1 MGDRSVP
8 RQGTEGPVRASLH
21 TIGTGPP
28 NRRRSTAPAEVTR
41 GHRRRVGL
49 ARFVVLDILSGC
61 IELIHRLHQHPEEVP
76 RARSFRRAR
85 AGHPRAAAR
94 VPDARVRAAQA
105 AQPRARLVP
114 GALVRLAVPLP
125 QVAGRP
131 RAGSRAPS
139 RSSTPHTV
147 ASKRARIVYQ
157 LTADGKEHLQQV
169 LASSGPATWEDE
181 NFDVRF
187 AFFGQTDAETRLR
200 ILEGRRTRLTERLET
215 VRQSFARTRERMDEY
230 TLELQRHGLEQVERE
245 VRWLDGL
252 IDNER
257 GLRRTRPAGTGR
269 PAVADTPAGDDDV
282 APARTTEKE
291 RG

>member
-1 MGDRSVP
+1 VSRRGEVLELAVLGLLHDSPMHGYELRKRLNLVLGSFRALSYGSLYPCLKSLVEHGWI
-8 RQGTEGPVRASLH
+8 QGTES
-21 TIGTGPP
+21 
-28 NRRRSTAPAEVTR
+28 
-41 GHRRRVGL
+41 
-49 ARFVVLDILSGC
+49 VV
-61 IELIHRLHQHPEEVP
+61 
-76 RARSFRRAR
+76 A
-85 AGHPRAAAR
+85 
-94 VPDARVRAAQA
+94 
-105 AQPRARLVP
+105 
-114 GALVRLAVPLP
+114 
-125 QVAGRP
+125 
-131 RAGSRAPS
+131 
-139 RSSTPHTV
+139 PHTV

-157 LTADGKEHLQQV
+157 LTADGKEHLQEI

-187 AFFGQTDAETRLR
+187 AFFAQTDAETRLR

-257 GLRRTRPAGTGR
+257 GVRRTRPAGTGQ
-269 PAVADTPAGDDDV
+269 PAVADTTAGDDDV
-282 APARTTEKE
+282 VPPRTTEKE